1 MPWSLPIPAVEVL
14 VYQRLS
20 RRLPVVLL
28 AASFLVSLACFA
40 QADAPQTPAQKARH
54 DAREAAQAALVRG
67 PSNIALR
74 DQATLALP
82 EHFGFI
88 PRKEAAALM
97 ATMGNR
103 TDDRF
108 LGLIVPL
115 GDSGGQW
122 FVDVEYEPSGYV
134 KDDDAKNWDAQKLL
148 NSLKEGTEAANE
160 DRAKAGIPPIV
171 VTRWIEPP
179 AYEPKNHQLVWSA
192 EAKLKNGEDKDPTV
206 NYNTYLLGREGY
218 VSLNLITSAS
228 GVDEDKAAAHTLLT
242 AVNFNKGKQYA
253 DFNSSTDKVAA
264 YGLAALVAG
273 VAVKKLGLLALLA
286 ATVVKFSKLILIAV
300 AGFIAAFRKWFKRG
314 EAKA

>member
-1 MPWSLPIPAVEVL
+1 MSK
-14 VYQRLS
+14 RLTH
-20 RRLPVVLL
+20 RLPLLLL
-28 AASFLVSLACFA
+28 AASFLVPVAGLA
-40 QADAPQTPAQKARH
+40 QADAPSTPAQKARQ
-54 DAREAAQAALVRG
+54 DARAAAKAAMVSG
-67 PSNIALR
+67 PSSIALR

-97 ATMGNR
+97 DSIGNR

-115 GDSGGQW
+115 GDAGGHW
-122 FVDVEYEPSGYV
+122 FVAAEYQPSGYV
-134 KDDDAKNWDAQKLL
+134 KDDDAKNWDATKLL

-179 AYEPKNHQLVWSA
+179 AYEPASHELVWSA

-218 VSLNLITSAS
+218 ISLNLITSAS
-228 GVDEDKAAAHTLLT
+228 SVDEDKTAARTLLT
-242 AVNFNKGKQYA
+242 AVAFNKGKQYG

-286 ATVVKFSKLILIAV
+286 ATVVKFAKLIAIAV
-300 AGFIAAFRKWFKRG
+300 AAFFAAFRKWFKRG
-314 EAKA
+314 DAKA